1 MSKLKNAGIYLA
13 IASVSVI
20 LVLAWGGFQRDAFLI
35 DDNRTQWFPVI
46 EKAYEDFF
54 ETGTM
59 PFYNFY
65 LEKGLAIGEP
75 GYYSITNP
83 FMMLAYLISH
93 FLPLGF
99 STVTV
104 YICLQTM
111 LGNLF
116 FYKLCREIKCSHAVS
131 ATATAAYF
139 SCSAFVSHCIWYYVF
154 VNYMFVPLLIWVF
167 LRLQNTRFEYVGCG
181 IVLAFDLLMGNV
193 QYTCYHYIVFC
204 LLCVTLVIF
213 KKIRYIKIMLSNIA
227 VGIILSIPFFCMLIN
242 SAGGFDE
249 TGFLSLEIPLGEL
262 LIKSLVP
269 IPIICQITGLEFGVN
284 SPYPNLLQY
293 MGGITSCLVICL
305 VVAISSKIK
314 QLRSQKK
321 ENEKIKSKKSE
332 SFLYKIYQWS
342 AEWYKRVC
350 ASGFYG
356 ITTVGIVV
364 CLIFFALTLNKGTVA
379 YILNC
384 LPVINQFRYLFKAL
398 FVFIPVCAVLSAIVL
413 SKQNARIKK
422 AVVIVSTMFSLIG
435 VLNNFVVVNFD
446 NSWYDISQYDNFEE
460 EKETVDKYNTEAEI
474 NTKDYRTICLF
485 RNLYNEDGKVSNINN
500 ELFLYYENMTRNFPA
515 YTESFSLCAY
525 EISTSTER
533 LKQFDKIYQED
544 ELYTTYA
551 NGGKVDFFIQSL
563 TDCPQELE
571 AQLISNSVKY
581 ILVEN
586 TNIKYSDG
594 VDYTS
599 EIVELFENLENVR
612 VLRTGQYSQKYD
624 LIELDGVNS
633 LCVDENG
640 GFTELI
646 DDNMDLLH
654 FAADGSESYKLS
666 FAYDKNLKAF
676 LTNGGEETILEIT
689 EAEDGN
695 AVIRTNGVSGE
706 VYLTYDSALCTA
718 AVVMEIVITAAFIA
732 LIVILIYLSIRKNK
746 EA

>member
-93 FLPLGF
+93 YLPLGF

-116 FYKLCREIKCSHAVS
+116 FYKLCRDIKCSHAVS

-139 SCSAFVSHCIWYYVF
+139 SCSAFCENTIWYYIF
-154 VNYMFVPLLIWVF
+154 VNYMFVPLLLWAFI
-167 LRLQNTRFEYVGCG
+167 RFRGTKYEYFGCG
-181 IVLAFDLLMGNV
+181 VILAFDLLMGNV
-193 QYTCYHYIVFC
+193 QYTCYHYMVFC
-204 LLCVTLVIF
+204 LTCATMVFF
-213 KKIRYIKIMLSNIA
+213 KELKYIKVMLTNIA
-227 VGIILSIPFFCMLIN
+227 VGIILSLPFFGMLIKSSDGFTNHEFMVFSIGLFDLLIN
-242 SAGGFDE
+242 SVVPWAVIDAIGGN
-249 TGFLSLEIPLGEL
+249 T
-262 LIKSLVP
+262 VY
-269 IPIICQITGLEFGVN
+269 TT
-284 SPYPNLLQY
+284 PNLILMKY
-293 MGGITSCLVICL
+293 MGGIVAAMIVCLTALVIQKIR
-305 VVAISSKIK
+305 AKRDEGSS
-314 QLRSQKK
+314 LR
-321 ENEKIKSKKSE
+321 EKRSSALQRIGLWALD
-332 SFLYKIYQWS
+332 LYKRICS
-342 AEWYKRVC
+342 
-350 ASGFYG
+350 SDFYSK
-356 ITTVGIVV
+356 TFAAIVV
-364 CLIFFALTLNKGTVA
+364 TLVFFLFVLNGGFIA
-379 YILNC
+379 YLLKSI
-384 LPVINQFRYLFKAL
+384 PVINKFRYLFKTL
-398 FVFIPVCAVLSAIVL
+398 FVIVPLLAAIMAYILAKQKQKIKAAALAVSIVF
-413 SKQNARIKK
+413 SVAGFVNNYF
-422 AVVIVSTMFSLIG
+422 VISSNTEL
-435 VLNNFVVVNFD
+435 
-446 NSWYDISQYDNFEE
+446 YCQSQTHSFEE
-460 EKETVDKYNTEAEI
+460 EKEIADGHIESTGIDIKN
-474 NTKDYRTICLF
+474 YRTICLF
-485 RNLYNEDGKVSNINN
+485 RDDYIKGDEHSNL
-500 ELFLYYENMTRNFPA
+500 LTTTFMYYENMSRNFMA
-515 YTESFSLCAY
+515 YNEAFSLCAY
-525 EISTSTER
+525 EMSTPEDR
-533 LKQFDKIYQED
+533 LQQFDKIYDSEFFF
-544 ELYTTYA
+544 TVYA
-551 NGGKVDFFIQSL
+551 NAGKIGYFSDSL
-563 TDCPQELE
+563 TECPQELE

-599 EIVELFENLENVR
+599 EIVELFENLENVK
-612 VLRTGQYSQKYD
+612 VLRIGQYSQKYD

-640 GFTELI
+640 GFTELV

-654 FAADGSESYKLS
+654 FAAGGSDSYKLS

-676 LTNGGEETILEIT
+676 LTNGGEKTILEIT

-695 AVIRTNGVSGE
+695 AVIRTNGATGE

-732 LIVILIYLSIRKNK
+732 LIVILIYLSVRKNK